1 VVACSHHIGRWRL
14 AEAEGMERWSSAL
27 VNLEQQVSP
36 NGEGS
41 VWRLRQV
48 HGIRPW
54 KSDDPDTEHVWW
66 EDPGVHQNLTF
77 PVHPDPVS
85 GQHAWHQKVTVERAA
100 PDDRY
105 GDVVVDTAK
114 SMEVYRKWLELAR
127 PAPGP
132 DGTRRPFWLF
142 RPYRPSPDAYRM
154 PEALP
159 ANT

>member
-1 VVACSHHIGRWRL
+1 
-14 AEAEGMERWSSAL
+14 MERWSSAL
-27 VNLEQQVSP
+27 VNLDQQPSLT
-36 NGEGS
+36 GEGS
-41 VWRLRQV
+41 LWRLRQV

-66 EDPGVHQNLTF
+66 NDPGVHQNLTF

-85 GQHAWHQKVTVERAA
+85 GQHAWHQKVTVERAG

-142 RPYRPSPDAYRM
+142 RPYRPAPDAYRM
-154 PEALP
+154 AEAAP
-159 ANT
+159 TAT